1 MLNLVKDE
9 LLSRINKQPGFLI
22 EDGYRNVL
30 DYISQPYEKQ
40 LLNSFNKLKEMD
52 LRRNVDSSKIFK
64 ELYKENYHGQTI

>member
-1 MLNLVKDE
+1 
-9 LLSRINKQPGFLI
+9 
-22 EDGYRNVL
+22 
-30 DYISQPYEKQ
+30 